1 MQINIKTLKA
11 SITKLISRI
20 KKTFLNYKEKFGIT
34 ICILWVLIIIVIVL
48 NLCFDLQTFIL
59 VGLAGLLA
67 SATVVK
73 NIENTNKIE
82 KEKKEKESSEF
93 YLNKSISELNNVYE
107 LLKDKNNDRVTWI
120 LAARVL
126 NLALELSK
134 KIKLENHKEFYNLQE
149 FQLKHKLL
157 DLFKSEE
164 YKKLSFYVGCNN
176 PLEIDYNRAISEYF
190 KNMYKGNHLAEISLY
205 EIFSF
210 LEYPDDFKDPLD
222 NDKLPINDDE
232 LESWIRKGGA
242 IEYKMNIKKYFDLIE
257 NKDGKYTEIN
267 YTNSTF

>member
-1 MQINIKTLKA
+1 MKKEFETLD
-11 SITKLISRI
+11 LII
-20 KKTFLNYKEKFGIT
+20 Y
-34 ICILWVLIIIVIVL
+34 ILWALIIGFILL
-48 NLCFDLQTFIL
+48 NLCFDFQNFIL

-67 SATVVK
+67 SASVMK
-73 NIENTNKIE
+73 NIANTNKIE

-176 PLEIDYNRAISEYF
+176 PLEIDYNSAISEYF
-190 KNMYKGNHLAEISLY
+190 RSEYEGNHLAKISLY

-210 LEYPDDFKDPLD
+210 LEYPDNFKDPLD
-222 NDKLPINDDE
+222 DNKLPKTYGE
-232 LESWIRKGGA
+232 LEAWIKKGGVNK
-242 IEYKMNIKKYFDLIE
+242 YKMNIKEYFDLIE
-257 NKDGKYTEIN
+257 NKDGQYTEIN
-267 YTNSTF
+267 YKNSTF